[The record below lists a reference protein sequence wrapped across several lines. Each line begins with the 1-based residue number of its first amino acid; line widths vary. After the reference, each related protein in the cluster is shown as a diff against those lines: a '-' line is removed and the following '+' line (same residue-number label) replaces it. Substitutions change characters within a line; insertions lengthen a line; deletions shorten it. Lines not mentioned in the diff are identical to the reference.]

1 MSTFCFLSEKIEQK
15 NNCERLGAS
24 SRNTN
29 CFTLLESKAPLQ
41 VTGFSNNRR
50 LFEKPIRSVFTLIEL
65 LVVIAIIAILAA
77 MLLPAL
83 SRAKD
88 NAWGIICMS
97 HFKQV
102 HISMHSYADDDAL
115 GSLHVHRG
123 LPGGAEL
130 FWAENLDVQGY
141 VTDPNMLVCPTA
153 INRVYLHTSRSY
165 GIYQKAADPDFGW
178 QLFLLN
184 KLQNP
189 SQVLIIT
196 DSTVSEAQFNGPS
209 FPQFAGYQIHKVH
222 DIPSGSWG
230 THFRHN
236 NRANALYADGHA
248 TANRPSDV
256 KRLEQ
261 PISGGYNGNRE
272 YFTF

>member
-1 MSTFCFLSEKIEQK
+1 MSTACYFSERREQTK
-15 NNCERLGAS
+15 HHEQLGVS

-29 CFTLLESKAPLQ
+29 CFMLLESKALLQ
-41 VTGFSNNRR
+41 VTGLTNNRR

-97 HFKQV
+97 QFKQV

-115 GSLHVHRG
+115 GSIHVHRG
-123 LPGGAEL
+123 LPGGGEL

-141 VTDPNMLVCPTA
+141 VTDPNMLVCPTE

-165 GIYQKAADPDFGW
+165 GIYQKAADPNFGYE
-178 QLFLLN
+178 LFLLN

-189 SQVLIIT
+189 SRVLIIT
-196 DSTVSEAQFNGPS
+196 DSTVSEAQYAGLM
-209 FPQFAGYQIHKVH
+209 FAGYQIHKVH

-236 NRANALYADGHA
+236 DRANALYADGHA
-248 TANRPSDV
+248 AANRPSDV
-256 KRLEQ
+256 KQLEQ
-261 PISGGYNGNRE
+261 PISGGYNGDRE